1 MTRLDD
7 WHARLAA
14 YVYEAGRTPFA
25 YGAHD
30 CALFAAGAVEAMTGT
45 DLAAGWR
52 GIYRTLAGG
61 LKAVKRAGHADH
73 VALAAHHFAE
83 ITVAEAMPG
92 DLAVVAGPEGP
103 ALGVVQGAQVY
114 VATPTGLGLVPL
126 LQAARVFRV

>member
-30 CALFAAGAVEAMTGT
+30 CALFAAGAVAAMTGT
-45 DLAAGWR
+45 DLASDWR
-52 GIYRTLAGG
+52 GRYRTLAGG

-73 VALAAHHFAE
+73 VAQ
-83 ITVAEAMPG
+83 VMEAM
-92 DLAVVAGPEGP
+92 L
-103 ALGVVQGAQVY
+103 LQS
-114 VATPTGLGLVPL
+114 TPQIRRARKRTRPPCERQVPL
-126 LQAARVFRV
+126 TKGL